1 MSYVLELVF
10 GGDVPKQPLLLHQ
23 CAARAMIVYLIGI
36 ALLRIG
42 KSRIISR
49 VTTVDVLLGF
59 ILGSLLS
66 RGITGHA
73 SLSGT
78 AVSSAAIV
86 ALHYAVTR
94 AAVPGGW
101 WETLVKGHSRAL
113 VENGEAL
120 EANLRKSNL
129 SHEDLLEEL
138 RLNGVDSLEK
148 VKSARKERNGQ
159 VSVIKQENQKN

>member
-1 MSYVLELVF
+1 MFETFDFIF

-23 CAARAMIVYLIGI
+23 CAARAIAVYLIGI

-73 SLSGT
+73 SISGT
-78 AVSSAAIV
+78 AASSAAIV
-86 ALHYAVTR
+86 AAHYAVTLTTR
-94 AAVPGGW
+94 QGGW
-101 WETLVKGHSRAL
+101 WETLIKGHSRTL
-113 VENGEAL
+113 VENGQIVDD
-120 EANLRKSNL
+120 NLRKSNL
-129 SHEDLLEEL
+129 SQEDLWEEL
-138 RLNGVDSLEK
+138 RLSGVDSLQK

-159 VSVIKQENQKN
+159 VSVVKNDG

>member
-1 MSYVLELVF
+1 MSELLEAIF

-23 CAARAMIVYLIGI
+23 CAARAIVVYLLGI
-36 ALLRIG
+36 ALLRVG

-73 SLSGT
+73 SMSGT
-78 AVSSAAIV
+78 AISSAAIV
-86 ALHYAVTR
+86 AAHFAVTYATLR
-94 AAVPGGW
+94 GGF
-101 WETLVKGHSRAL
+101 WETLIKGHSRVL
-113 VENGEAL
+113 VENGQL
-120 EANLRKSNL
+120 VDDNLRKSNL
-129 SHEDLLEEL
+129 SQEDLLEEL
-138 RLNGVDSLEK
+138 RLNGVDSLDK

-159 VSVIKQENQKN
+159 VSVIKQQG

>member
-1 MSYVLELVF
+1 MLDTLEFVF

-23 CAARAMIVYLIGI
+23 CAARAVVVYLIGI

-78 AVSSAAIV
+78 AASSAAIV
-86 ALHYAVTR
+86 AAHYLVTLSTIH
-94 AAVPGGW
+94 GGW
-101 WETLVKGHSRAL
+101 WETFIKGHSRTI
-113 VENGEAL
+113 VENGQL
-120 EANLRKSNL
+120 VDDNLRKSNL
-129 SHEDLLEEL
+129 SQEDLLEEL
-138 RLNGVDSLEK
+138 RLSGVDSLEK
-148 VKSARKERNGQ
+148 VKAARKERNGEI
-159 VSVIKQENQKN
+159 SVIKREG

>member
-1 MSYVLELVF
+1 MTDLLELVF
-10 GGDVPKQPLLLHQ
+10 GGDVPKQPLELHQ
-23 CAARAMIVYLIGI
+23 CAARAVVVYLMGI

-78 AVSSAAIV
+78 AASSAAIV
-86 ALHYAVTR
+86 ALHVVVTL

-101 WETLVKGHSRAL
+101 WEMLVKGHSRTL
-113 VENGEAL
+113 VENGEVL
-120 EANLRKSNL
+120 EENLRKSHL

-138 RLNGVDSLEK
+138 RLNGVDSLQK
-148 VKSARKERNGQ
+148 VKTARKERNGQ
-159 VSVIKQENQKN
+159 VSVIKREN